1 MSTASQLPLPHT
13 APEVSVRLIWDLSG
27 NSSEIWSFG
36 VKASTKRHKIQSSEL
51 LCRKFR
57 KRQANSLMMVAWK
70 YYRLLVYQNPFI
82 ALISIGMVSSAS
94 WEFLQHGHSSPF
106 ELGFAACK
114 KCLSIL
120 SNFHRNYMEF
130 GKLSWPTSILG
141 RCLQLLEVHLSHPR
155 SSIIHD
161 HEHYKCQKFG
171 LLYYYLSFI
180 IPFRQIWN
188 CSRYYMAMA
197 N

>member
-141 RCLQLLEVHLSHPR
+141 RCLQLLVSA
-155 SSIIHD
+155 SAVCD
-161 HEHYKCQKFG
+161 
-171 LLYYYLSFI
+171 
-180 IPFRQIWN
+180 
-188 CSRYYMAMA
+188 
-197 N
+197 